1 MSPFSF
7 KLGLDEWF
15 SFTAL
20 CAYIGI
26 SIHLIPAHYFRVQYS
41 TMLYINKVCSIMYG
55 IYMYLE
61 VFFIY
66 SFKVRGLEIFIKEAL
81 KRSERM
87 DE

>member
-1 MSPFSF
+1 MVQFYSPVR
-7 KLGLDEWF
+7 
-15 SFTAL
+15 
-20 CAYIGI
+20 
-26 SIHLIPAHYFRVQYS
+26 IHIYTLPAHYFRVQYS

-66 SFKVRGLEIFIKEAL
+66 SFKVRGLENFIKDAL